1 MHTNHLKRIVYCNAC
16 VEVVFLKRWI
26 GSSNGTSAKG
36 IETCLKNKNYP
47 TEQQGN
53 YFLTDFPEEQVPSLA
68 RDLSTAVM
76 EYLFPQM
83 ILTSLKN
90 ADPQLSPAELQMLA
104 KKSLAQ
110 LQRDGILPPLR
121 RKLTADIEQ
130 HLREFPLLSLEGL
143 VFFRCRALFSSTE
156 ECLTQI
162 LQRHRTRKMLS
173 TLREYVRQRKP
184 RAEFLKISEQAEEYF
199 IFDENG
205 QRIIPTFSQQF
216 TPEEE
221 LLNALLWFSPQK
233 LDLSA
238 LKDTSLRSVLEEIF
252 SDRIVFP

>member
-1 MHTNHLKRIVYCNAC
+1 M
-16 VEVVFLKRWI
+16 KRWI

-68 RDLSTAVM
+68 HDLSAVAM
-76 EYLFPQM
+76 EELLPQM

-90 ADPQLSPAELQMLA
+90 ADPQFSPAELHLLA

-110 LQRDGILPPLR
+110 MQTEGILTQLR
-121 RKLTADIEQ
+121 GNLTKQIEA
-130 HLREFPLLSLEGL
+130 HFREYSLLSLEGL
-143 VFFRCRALFSSTE
+143 VFFRCRGLFSSME
-156 ECLTQI
+156 DCLTEI
-162 LQRHRTRKMLS
+162 LQSHRTRRMLA

-184 RAEFLKISEQAEEYF
+184 RAEFLKVSEQSEEF
-199 IFDENG
+199 FLFDEND

-221 LLNALLWFSPQK
+221 LLNALLWFSPEK

-238 LKDTSLRSVLEEIF
+238 LKDPSLRSVLEEIF